1 MLLQGDPVPSFTQYC
16 NTDWKHYSFD
26 MAAGRYIIL
35 LFCPSIQTET
45 TQIALNNLASLKELR
60 QQARIE
66 VFIVSADRNDRD
78 SCDLRNY
85 EDTAFFLFDADLK
98 VHNLFG
104 VASDQLMWVVVDP
117 MLRVKKI
124 LPYNQN
130 SFETV
135 KYFVLNAP
143 PYQDGPIPALLLD
156 SVLEAEFC
164 QTLIN
169 YFNQQ
174 SPIPSGILTQNAQGK
189 AVTTASRSFKR
200 RYDCILKEPSL
211 VRNLQARIIR
221 RVVPEIKKSFQ
232 CEVTGM
238 DRMIVSCYDSADL
251 GCFAPHRD
259 NTVAGARH
267 RLFAISINLNND
279 FDGGDLFFPEFSARG
294 FCPSPGGAIIFSSAL
309 LHAVRPVTAGRRYAC
324 LPFVFNEASITYAK
338 EQDAKLSNH
347 QARG

>member
-1 MLLQGDPVPSFTQYC
+1 MLLQGDPVPSFTQCC

-78 SCDLRNY
+78 SCDLRKY

-104 VASDQLMWVVVDP
+104 IASDQFTWVVVDP
-117 MLRVKKI
+117 MLRVKKV

-143 PYQDGPIPALLLD
+143 PLPRWPNPCPALRRC
-156 SVLEAEFC
+156 SG
-164 QTLIN
+164 
-169 YFNQQ
+169 
-174 SPIPSGILTQNAQGK
+174 SGILPNADQLFQS
-189 AVTTASRSFKR
+189 AVSHSIGNPHSKRSRKSR
-200 RYDCILKEPSL
+200 HNC
-211 VRNLQARIIR
+211 
-221 RVVPEIKKSFQ
+221 KSFFQ
-232 CEVTGM
+232 TT
-238 DRMIVSCYDSADL
+238 L
-251 GCFAPHRD
+251 
-259 NTVAGARH
+259 
-267 RLFAISINLNND
+267 
-279 FDGGDLFFPEFSARG
+279 
-294 FCPSPGGAIIFSSAL
+294 
-309 LHAVRPVTAGRRYAC
+309 
-324 LPFVFNEASITYAK
+324 
-338 EQDAKLSNH
+338 
-347 QARG
+347 